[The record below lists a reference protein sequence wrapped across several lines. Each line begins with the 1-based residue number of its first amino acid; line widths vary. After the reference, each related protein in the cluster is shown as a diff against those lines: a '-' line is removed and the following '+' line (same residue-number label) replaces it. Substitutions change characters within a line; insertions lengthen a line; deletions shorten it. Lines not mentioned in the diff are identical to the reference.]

1 MTYSF
6 LYGYYFGGDAQNSFS
21 NFELI
26 RIFVPFDLNTI
37 LFTYLIIGLST
48 TLISYSLH
56 LIISKD
62 TLVIIGL
69 LILSVVFHIILT
81 GFFTNDFIIINILK
95 FSVIWIFPLF
105 ISILI
110 LLFIRGVNNIY
121 KLSSGALFGFTF
133 YVLILLFLDNLN
145 QNTSESLVILSISI
159 FSVIFTYIP
168 LNKFTNIL
176 FVFPYT
182 FLLLLLAIPQLHI
195 TFFENFHLSFKLIS
209 LALVSVPISIFISWI
224 FKKFISFN
232 KATEIPALQKANN
245 ANNSLGETVLDIINQ
260 FLNPNTH
267 KKATVFLLIF
277 ILAIFVLIPRVAAST
292 AKVIRE
298 FTPNSELQFSKIQ
311 ILTPSGTIETING
324 IVVAEKNNTLYI
336 SNKDWELQ
344 QVKTDQYYV
353 NP

>member
-48 TLISYSLH
+48 TLITYSLH

-69 LILSVVFHIILT
+69 LILSIVFHIILT
-81 GFFTNDFIIINILK
+81 GFFTNDFTIINILK

-133 YVLILLFLDNLN
+133 YILVLLFLNNLN
-145 QNTSESLVILSISI
+145 QNISESLLILSITI
-159 FSVIFTYIP
+159 FSVIFTYMRP
-168 LNKFTNIL
+168 
-176 FVFPYT
+176 
-182 FLLLLLAIPQLHI
+182 
-195 TFFENFHLSFKLIS
+195 
-209 LALVSVPISIFISWI
+209 SIIMC
-224 FKKFISFN
+224 K
-232 KATEIPALQKANN
+232 
-245 ANNSLGETVLDIINQ
+245 
-260 FLNPNTH
+260 
-267 KKATVFLLIF
+267 
-277 ILAIFVLIPRVAAST
+277 
-292 AKVIRE
+292 
-298 FTPNSELQFSKIQ
+298 
-311 ILTPSGTIETING
+311 
-324 IVVAEKNNTLYI
+324 
-336 SNKDWELQ
+336 
-344 QVKTDQYYV
+344 
-353 NP
+353 

>member
-62 TLVIIGL
+62 ILVIIGL

-81 GFFTNDFIIINILK
+81 GFFTNGFIIINILK

-133 YVLILLFLDNLN
+133 YVFILLFLDNLN
-145 QNTSESLVILSISI
+145 QNISESLVILCISI

-168 LNKFTNIL
+168 LNNLTNIL

-182 FLLLLLAIPQLHI
+182 FLLFLLTVPQLQL
-195 TFFENFHLSFKLIS
+195 TFFGNFHLNFKLIS
-209 LALVSVPISIFISWI
+209 LVLVSVPISIFISWI
-224 FKKFISFN
+224 SKRFLSFD
-232 KATEIPALQKANN
+232 KTTETPALPKAS
-245 ANNSLGETVLDIINQ
+245 NSLGETLLDIINQ

-311 ILTPSGTIETING
+311 ILTPSGTIETIDG
-324 IVVAEKNNTLYI
+324 IVVAERNNTLYI
-336 SNKDWELQ
+336 SNKDWELE